1 MVSGVAFD
9 AWPERILVQGEED
22 VLVTA
27 RRAKQGMVLAH
38 DPAAGLAVARARAW
52 EGKAVQDLMTW
63 VWLATDHTLRG
74 CRASTGGEK
83 PPISICIRWIVMGS
97 WAMFIAGIIPARA
110 AGHDPRLPALGDGSV
125 DWQGMRPYDDNPKV
139 RNPSTGHIIN
149 WNNRPAPE
157 WISSDLWSYTWSR
170 ADRVHILMDQVE
182 AKSGATVADVVA
194 INERSS
200 FEDVNHR
207 YLMSLL
213 LAAVAEGVQR

>member
-1 MVSGVAFD
+1 
-9 AWPERILVQGEED
+9 
-22 VLVTA
+22 VTA

-63 VWLATDHTLRG
+63 VWLATDHTLEAAERRLEG
-74 CRASTGGEK
+74 KTTNINMYTMDRDGRLGYVHSGHY
-83 PPISICIRWIVMGS
+83 PR
-97 WAMFIAGIIPARA
+97 RA

-182 AKSGATVADVVA
+182 AERGATVADVVA

-207 YLMSLL
+207 YLMPLL
-213 LAAVAEGVQR
+213 HCCSPRGIQR